1 MLYPIG
7 APIVVAHRGGA
18 GECPENTAEA
28 FLTMVERGFRYLETD
43 ARATLDGV
51 AVLSHDATLDCTAG
65 VGGKV
70 RGYTWRELA
79 RVRGREGRPAAMRVD
94 EAFERHPDAVFNID
108 AKSDD
113 VAAPLARAI
122 REAGAQSRVCV
133 ASFSE
138 RRLQRL
144 RGELPGAASS
154 LGIGA
159 IARIVAAS
167 RTRTGAARRRLLKG
181 LPEAQ
186 VAQVPLSFR
195 GVPVLT
201 ERFVASAHEAGIAVH
216 AWTIDDVDV
225 AARLLDMGVDG
236 IITDVPTAMYEGLRE
251 RGLPVSRS

>member
-51 AVLSHDATLDCTAG
+51 AVLSHDATLDRTVG

-138 RRLQRL
+138 RRLRRL
-144 RGELPGAASS
+144 RGELTGAASS

>member
-7 APIVVAHRGGA
+7 APIVLAHRGGA

-51 AVLSHDATLDCTAG
+51 AVLSHDATLDRTAG

-138 RRLQRL
+138 RRLRRL

-167 RTRTGAARRRLLKG
+167 RTRTGAVRRRLLKG

-201 ERFVASAHEAGIAVH
+201 KRFVASAHEAGIAVH